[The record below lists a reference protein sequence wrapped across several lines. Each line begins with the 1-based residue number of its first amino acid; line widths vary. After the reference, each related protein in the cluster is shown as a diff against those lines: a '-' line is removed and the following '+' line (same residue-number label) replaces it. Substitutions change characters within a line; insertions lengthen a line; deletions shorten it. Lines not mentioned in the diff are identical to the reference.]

1 MLCGLVLVLSLVMAA
16 TLRSNPVVV
25 GASGVAI
32 VMCSVG
38 ITSLMSG
45 TAATD
50 FGGRKATATCAG
62 IVDGF
67 AYLGSSIQ
75 SFSIGYIATR
85 NWQWWPLFLTPF
97 ALIGLAIAV
106 KIWLELPPA
115 TRRYIEEVESRKSGR
130 TAGGLDEP
138 LKPARGTG

>member
-1 MLCGLVLVLSLVMAA
+1 
-16 TLRSNPVVV
+16 
-25 GASGVAI
+25 VAI
-32 VMCSVG
+32 VTCAVG

-50 FGGRKATATCAG
+50 FGGRKATATCSG

-97 ALIGLAIAV
+97 AVVGMAIAI

-115 TRRYIEEVESRKSGR
+115 TRRYIAEVESKRKAH
-130 TAGGLDEP
+130 TAGVVDP
-138 LKPARGTG
+138 LNPVFGAETLGPLE

>member
-1 MLCGLVLVLSLVMAA
+1 MSLVMASA
-16 TLRSNPVVV
+16 LRTSPVTV
-25 GASGVAI
+25 GVAGVAI
-32 VMCSVG
+32 VTCAVG

-50 FGGRKATATCAG
+50 FGGRKATATCSG

-75 SFSIGYIATR
+75 SFSIGYIATV

-97 ALIGLAIAV
+97 AAIGLVIAI
-106 KIWLELPPA
+106 KIWRELPPA
-115 TRRYIEEVESRKSGR
+115 TRRYIAEVESKG
-130 TAGGLDEP
+130 AGKRAGILDP
-138 LKPARGTG
+138 LKPAFGMEGAGSAE